1 MKNLKLFIIVIL
13 SVNYIIL
20 AILIYPK
27 KTNKYSPPVYYIETF
42 EKNGRLYFKFINNN
56 DTTEYYYEVLRL
68 LNPDISFDNNCN
80 LELNKWYDNP
90 NGGKKRIKNLIRKN

>member
-42 EKNGRLYFKFINNN
+42 EKNGR
-56 DTTEYYYEVLRL
+56 
-68 LNPDISFDNNCN
+68 
-80 LELNKWYDNP
+80 
-90 NGGKKRIKNLIRKN
+90 